1 MKSLKCGKP
10 DKLLQFVHKQ
20 YSQQKKQHFIEAYTI
35 KTHMY
40 LKQ

>member
-1 MKSLKCGKP
+1 MKCGKP
-10 DKLLQFVHKQ
+10 DKLLHKQ